1 MQMKTIV
8 LSEER
13 LRQVLP
19 DNILESEIISNDGK
33 KVLAALINY
42 YFVLD
47 KVVENGYLFITN
59 DDLRN
64 TIQIRKSNMLLAIN
78 ELIEF
83 GLIERQVGQSR
94 RKGEKA
100 TASRYI
106 VLFENLDKPLKKKS
120 YNDLYSSFL
129 NKQKSLKKPLGT
141 VDIDVDADKEID
153 IDLDIEIEKDI
164 DIDKEKVIEIDK
176 EKEVENTNNL
186 NNNIPF
192 EIECN
197 EIEKGGNNILKYS
210 NIELFNKIIS
220 NSNNNKKLE
229 LQQVE
234 EINKNVNPEDI
245 TFSNSKVND
254 NNIITN
260 IQLKKENEFAPPVAP
275 PAKGFKIQCNEQME
289 NVKDA
294 ISKPMTYKEKLK
306 QYKESIYV
314 DCAANSAKTNDSSIK
329 ILKNFFVEINLL
341 LKKENDIEVIRR
353 TCADV
358 SELLEANKDL
368 FEISKEL
375 QELHK
380 EFEELLER
388 KLKAIESEQTPNTK
402 QPEEITQPEEPTNN
416 NIVSKVNEI
425 LELLKICENG
435 IKDKTDVW
443 GVNNMYQCAEELKDK
458 YKDYFEIEV
467 LKVKFEEIADIRQN
481 KLKVIESKTNND
493 DFTDVL

>member
-8 LSEER
+8 LTEER

-141 VDIDVDADKEID
+141 VDIDVDVDKEID

-164 DIDKEKVIEIDK
+164 DKEKVIEIDK
-176 EKEVENTNNL
+176 EIEVENTNYL

-197 EIEKGGNNILKYS
+197 EIEKGGNNILY
-210 NIELFNKIIS
+210 
-220 NSNNNKKLE
+220 NSNNIILNKTISKFKDNCKNE

-234 EINKNVNPEDI
+234 ETNKNINPEEI
-245 TFSNSKVND
+245 TFFTSKVND
-254 NNIITN
+254 NNITN
-260 IQLKKENEFAPPVAP
+260 IQLKKEKEFAPPVVP

-294 ISKPMTYKEKLK
+294 ITKPMTYKEKLK
-306 QYKESIYV
+306 QYKESIHV
-314 DCAANSAKTNDSSIK
+314 DCAANSAGANDSSIN
-329 ILKNFFVEINLL
+329 LLNDFFVDIILL
-341 LKKENDIEVIRR
+341 IKKENDPEVIGRA
-353 TCADV
+353 CADV
-358 SELLEANKDL
+358 SKLLDTNKDL
-368 FEISKEL
+368 FESSKVL

-380 EFEELLER
+380 EFEELTER
-388 KLKAIESEQTPNTK
+388 KLKEIESGQTPNIK
-402 QPEEITQPEEPTNN
+402 QPKEIIQPEEPTNKT

-443 GVNNMYQCAEELKDK
+443 GVNNMYQCAEELKGK

-467 LKVKFEEIADIRQN
+467 LKEKFAEIAGLRRN
-481 KLKVIESKTNND
+481 KLNKIESKTNNY